1 MEIEVAKRPMPKL
14 ARTQMR
20 SWVARHL
27 AVVQGNLC
35 PLCGKFIDIKVK
47 GEGVIDHDHDTG
59 EIRGVL
65 HRSCN
70 AAEGKIT
77 NAAARWGAKSA
88 KYADIIEYLV
98 SVVTYLQRA
107 GAGII
112 YPMHKTV
119 DEKKDAKNLKLRTA
133 RAAAKAK
140 SALAIAARSKKEVI

>member
-1 MEIEVAKRPMPKL
+1 MEIEVKKRPMPKL

-20 SWVARHL
+20 SYAAKQL
-27 AVVQGNLC
+27 AVHQGNLC
-35 PLCGKFIDIKVK
+35 PLCDKFIDIKLK
-47 GEGVIDHDHDTG
+47 GEGVLDHDHETG
-59 EIRGVL
+59 EMRGVL

-88 KYADIIEYLV
+88 KYSDIIEYLE
-98 SVVTYLQRA
+98 SVVAYLKRP
-107 GAGII
+107 GLGVI
-112 YPMHKTV
+112 YPLHKTD

-140 SALAIAARSKKEVI
+140 SALAIAARSKKVPA